1 MKKGLKVSGKPLDSD
16 NAGHTNSLDVVTVK
30 KGSTRHRW
38 FPPLRVYLPF
48 VNNFKYGPY

>member
-1 MKKGLKVSGKPLDSD
+1 MKKGLKVSGKPLDSE

-30 KGSTRHRW
+30 KGSDRHRW
-38 FPPLRVYLPF
+38 FPPLHVYLPF